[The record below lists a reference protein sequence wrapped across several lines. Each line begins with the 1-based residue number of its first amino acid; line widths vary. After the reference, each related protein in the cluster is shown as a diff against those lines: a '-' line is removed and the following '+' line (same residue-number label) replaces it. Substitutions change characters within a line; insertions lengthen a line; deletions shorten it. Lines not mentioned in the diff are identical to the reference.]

1 MNLKQELR
9 YARESHERNIRHP
22 IISSGSISYAN
33 WWKEN
38 PDEIW
43 FTRFINHNCLACKE
57 NIRFYSVFGPRD
69 IICEPFDGK
78 KIFFSGENLEKI
90 DTHGNIVDPV
100 ALRLFQKRQ
109 RDYGDYLCDD
119 VDLSL
124 GFARKDEENY
134 LRVPLWIT
142 NFSPESSYDD
152 IKKQIDRINARQT
165 NVERTGTALI
175 ASHDQFG
182 TRSNIYD
189 KLKDVINVQCAGK
202 WNNNTDDLRIKYN
215 NNKFMYLQKMRFNIC
230 PENVDASGY
239 VTEKLFDAFGSG
251 VIPIYQGAGGSPE
264 PDIVNQDAIIFWQF
278 DSDNKDTIELIL
290 ELNSNDDLFEEF
302 VMKPV
307 FSKDAPEI
315 IWSYFNS
322 LQCRLKAWGYQ

>member
-109 RDYGDYLCDD
+109 RDYGDYLCDN

-152 IKKQIDRINARQT
+152 IKKQINRINARQI
-165 NVERTGTALI
+165 NVERTGAALI

-182 TRSNIYD
+182 TREYIYND
-189 KLKDVINVQCAGK
+189 LKDVVDIQCAGK
-202 WNNNTDDLRIKYN
+202 WNHNTDLLRDKYGDG
-215 NNKFMYLQKMRFNIC
+215 KIDYLFYKKFNIC

-239 VTEKLFDAFGSG
+239 VTEKLFDAFAAGT
-251 VIPIYQGAGGSPE
+251 IPIYQGDGNNPE
-264 PDIVNQDAIIFWQF
+264 PKVINRNAVIFWNF
-278 DSDNKDTIELIL
+278 ESGNNEENIKLISKLDSD
-290 ELNSNDDLFEEF
+290 DDLYREF
-302 VMKPV
+302 MMQPV
-307 FSKDAPEI
+307 FKEGAAEVV
-315 IWSYFNS
+315 WSYFE
-322 LQCRLKAWGYQ
+322 RLKNGLM